1 MREHHESIG
10 RYLSCL
16 YRHTQMYFD
25 RQLRDY
31 GLGYGSLSFLMT
43 LFRNDGIHQEEL
55 SRILNIDKATTA
67 RAIGKLITGGYLR
80 REPDIHDRR
89 ASFIYLTPKGVSLKP
104 ELKRISQQWSE
115 QLTAGFSDGERAQV
129 YRLLDKMSRNTV
141 TFRTEYFNK

>member
-25 RQLRDY
+25 RQLCDY
-31 GLGYGSLSFLMT
+31 GLGYGSLSFLVI

-67 RAIGKLITGGYLR
+67 RAIGKLITRGYLR

-89 ASFIYLTPKGVSLKP
+89 ASFIYLTPQGVSLKP
-104 ELKRISQQWSE
+104 ELERISRQWSE
-115 QLTAGFSDGERAQV
+115 QLTAGFSDKERTQV

-141 TFRTEYFNK
+141 TFRTKYFNK

>member
-1 MREHHESIG
+1 MQEHHVSIG

-16 YRHTQMYFD
+16 YRHTQMYLD

-31 GLGYGSLSFLMT
+31 GLGYGSLSFLMI

-67 RAIGKLITGGYLR
+67 RAIGKLINAGYLR

-89 ASFIYLTPKGVSLKP
+89 ASFICLTPEGISLKP
-104 ELKRISQQWSE
+104 ELERLSQQWTE
-115 QLTAGFSDGERAQV
+115 QLTAGFSDEERAQV

-141 TFRTEYFNK
+141 TFRTEHFYK